1 MLSFFQQTR
10 SAIVRLV
17 VAIAILVS
25 APMAYAQTDDIKP
38 QTFTAPL
45 SLARGSVNADSANS
59 FYLSKSDACRIAK
72 EDWGWQSCEGMD
84 ALTFF
89 LVPGAD
95 AILFELP
102 NSDGYVTTED
112 WQSSDKD
119 EAIKTIETE
128 LAAGLHAQG
137 EQLGVPVEFKGW
149 LVYPTLDTTKHVLY
163 YATESTWD
171 GQPNVN
177 IKASVFD
184 RQGYVAFTIV
194 TISNNPTEAEI
205 RAMVDATIAHYQS
218 QPGQDYASYVAG
230 DAISATGAIGVL
242 AALVGVKFGK
252 AALGGLIAV
261 ILVFLKKGGILL
273 LAVPFMWV
281 KKRLFGQKTP
291 ATPKPG
297 ASASTTDDDGV
308 PRA

>member
-1 MLSFFQQTR
+1 MISFLRQTR
-10 SAIVRLV
+10 NVLAPVLLT
-17 VAIAILVS
+17 IAALIF
-25 APMAYAQTDDIKP
+25 APMAHAQSNDVEP
-38 QTFTAPL
+38 LTFTGPV
-45 SLARGSVNADSANS
+45 SLARGSISADNANS
-59 FYLSKSDACRIAK
+59 FYLSKADACTIATV
-72 EDWGWQSCEGMD
+72 DWGWQSCDGMD

-128 LAAGLHAQG
+128 LAAGLRAQG
-137 EQLGVPVEFKGW
+137 EQLGMPVEFKGW
-149 LVYPTLDTTKHVLY
+149 LVYPTLDTAKHVLY
-163 YATESTWD
+163 YATQSTWD

-194 TISNNPTEAEI
+194 TISDNPTEAEI
-205 RAMVDATIAHYQS
+205 RAMVDDTIAHYRS

-273 LAVPFMWV
+273 LALPFMWA
-281 KKRLFGQKTP
+281 KKRFFGKGDAKS
-291 ATPKPG
+291 ATSA
-297 ASASTTDDDGV
+297 ASDHNDDDV